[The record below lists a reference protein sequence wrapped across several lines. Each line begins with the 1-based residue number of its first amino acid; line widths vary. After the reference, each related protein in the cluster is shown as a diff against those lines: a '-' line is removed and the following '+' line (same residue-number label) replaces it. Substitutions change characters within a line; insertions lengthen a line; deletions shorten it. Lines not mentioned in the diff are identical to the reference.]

1 MATFLNYVRAR
12 GFANN
17 STNQSFLIEG
27 LPTSSNMK
35 VKLNPRRSSYNEEAK
50 IQIPQNIVQYLQI
63 VVDQGDGT
71 VKYEDPTLV
80 GTNLEITPKKG
91 MSIEMTC
98 LCSAGTATVC
108 TCVGFNDYDVMGDA
122 YFLSAIV

>member
-35 VKLNPRRSSYNEEAK
+35 VTLNPRRSSYNDGAK
-50 IQIPQNIVQYLQI
+50 IQIPQAIVQYLQI
-63 VVDQGDGT
+63 AVDQGDGT
-71 VKYEDPTLV
+71 VKYEGPTLV

-98 LCSAGTATVC
+98 LCSANIASVC
-108 TCVGFNDYDVMGDA
+108 TCVGFNDYDVIGDA
-122 YFLSAIV
+122 YFLSAI